1 MNVGDPGWGGPQ
13 GVRWEQLLL
22 PAQRSLADLPPAPA
36 SCSQGIS
43 ESLVKPPPPDCS
55 VPGVTVQPVPPEE
68 SLRGRA
74 GGGDRF
80 HLTPQLRLHYQKT
93 PSEPQSRMSRGCIW
107 GKVGK
112 G

>member
-1 MNVGDPGWGGPQ
+1 MNVGDLGWGGPQ
-13 GVRWEQLLL
+13 GVWWEQRLL

-55 VPGVTVQPVPPEE
+55 EPGVTVQPVPPGE

-74 GGGDRF
+74 RGGDRF
-80 HLTPQLRLHYQKT
+80 PPHPPTQAPLPENTILNHNP
-93 PSEPQSRMSRGCIW
+93 E
-107 GKVGK
+107 
-112 G
+112 